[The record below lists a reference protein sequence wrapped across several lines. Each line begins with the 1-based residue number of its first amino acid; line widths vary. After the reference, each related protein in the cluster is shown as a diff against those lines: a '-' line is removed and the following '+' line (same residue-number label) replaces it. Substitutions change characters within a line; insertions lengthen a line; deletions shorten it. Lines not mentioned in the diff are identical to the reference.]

1 MIKELTNK
9 VNIKVISFYR
19 LIKLNKKIMCMKL
32 LLLSSLLSSCGNNE
46 KIYSFKDFNKKINY
60 LEKKMQRLDNE
71 SNLIKKE
78 MIRNEIELLKRERN
92 ILMWNDSYL
101 DKKINKRYFV
111 SNKYNLFTLY
121 GTWDVPI
128 NLNKDGI
135 PSNIPFKIRFDSLAK
150 LNKILK
156 TEIINPINGEDTL
169 SIKETLY
176 QQELNKGILC
186 KYTRIS
192 EGVNRS
198 EKNESKKRR
207 FDKLC
212 YDHLNYEKPKD
223 WK

>member
-1 MIKELTNK
+1 
-9 VNIKVISFYR
+9 
-19 LIKLNKKIMCMKL
+19 MKL
-32 LLLSSLLSSCGNNE
+32 LLISTLLSSCRNNE
-46 KIYSFKDFNKKINY
+46 KIYSFNDFNQKINN
-60 LEKKMQRLDNE
+60 LEKKMQRLDHK

-78 MIRNEIELLKRERN
+78 MIKNEIEILRRERN
-92 ILMWNDSYL
+92 ILMWKDSYL
-101 DKKINKRYFV
+101 DQKINKRYFV

-128 NLNKDGI
+128 NLNKEGI
-135 PSNIPFKIRFDSLAK
+135 PINIPFKIRSDNLAK

-156 TEIINPINGEDTL
+156 TEFINPINGEDTL

-176 QQELNKGILC
+176 QQELNKGLLC

-192 EGVNRS
+192 EGVNRRIKI
-198 EKNESKKRR
+198 EGKKRI

-212 YDHLNYEKPKD
+212 YSHLTYEKPDD